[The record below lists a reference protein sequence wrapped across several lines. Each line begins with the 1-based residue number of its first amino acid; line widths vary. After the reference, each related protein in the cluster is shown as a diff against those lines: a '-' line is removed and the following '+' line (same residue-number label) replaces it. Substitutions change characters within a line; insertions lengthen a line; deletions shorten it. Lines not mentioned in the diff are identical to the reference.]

1 MLAHWNETEQQLL
14 PVQRTL
20 QLYFAKH
27 PLIGKINLVAAWLVE
42 ILGPMFWAALIVL
55 FVWAELSLS

>member
-1 MLAHWNETEQQLL
+1 MFAHWNEAVQRPL

-20 QLYFAKH
+20 QLYFTKH

-55 FVWAELSLS
+55 FAWTELSAN

>member
-1 MLAHWNETEQQLL
+1 MLAHWNEAEQRPL

-55 FVWAELSLS
+55 FVWAELSAN

>member
-1 MLAHWNETEQQLL
+1 
-14 PVQRTL
+14 VQRTL
-20 QLYFAKH
+20 QLYFTKH

-55 FVWAELSLS
+55 FAWTELSAN